1 MRRSGPV
8 RISSWRGSR
17 VGAMLVAG
25 LLLSSCGALHPGAAA
40 VVGDKT
46 ISMSKVDQVSGDY
59 CQAITKQL
67 QGDSQIVPLNFF
79 RGGVA
84 GSLALRS
91 VASQLAAQYGVQPES
106 VYDHKITD
114 LQKATVN
121 VPEEY
126 RDAVIEVESTS
137 AYVEGVQ
144 AAIGSAEHPDLGYIE
159 AQKAGQT
166 IFNDWISQHDVTFD
180 PSLGVALQ
188 KGNIARVDGS
198 LSYAVGAAA
207 KGGASGN
214 PDHAYAS
221 ALPSTHR
228 CG

>member
-1 MRRSGPV
+1 MKLS
-8 RISSWRGSR
+8 RIA
-17 VGAMLVAG
+17 VMVAAG
-25 LLLSSCGALHPGAAA
+25 VLLSSCGALHPGAAA
-40 VVGDKT
+40 VVGDQT
-46 ISMSKVDQVSGDY
+46 ISMSKVDQVAGDY
-59 CQAITKQL
+59 CHAITKQL
-67 QGDSQIVPLNFF
+67 QGDSQVVPLNFF

-91 VASQLAAQYGVQPES
+91 AAEQVAAEYGVQPEA

-126 RDAVIEVESTS
+126 KDAVIEVESTS

-144 AAIGSAEHPDLGYIE
+144 AAVGAAQDPKLGYIE
-159 AQKAGQT
+159 SQKAGQQ
-166 IFNDWISQHDVTFD
+166 IFNDWLSQHPVTFD
-180 PSLGVALQ
+180 PSLGVTLQ
-188 KGNIARVDGS
+188 KGNIARQDGS

-207 KGGASGN
+207 KNGDAAN
-214 PDHAYAS
+214 PDHQYAA
-221 ALPSTHR
+221 ALPSSHR

>member
-8 RISSWRGSR
+8 RMWSRRRTR
-17 VGAMLVAG
+17 VGVMVLAG

-46 ISMSKVDQVSGDY
+46 IPMSKVDQVAGDY
-59 CQAITKQL
+59 CKAITKQL
-67 QGDSQIVPLNFF
+67 QGDSQVVPLNFF

-91 VASQLAAQYGVQPES
+91 AASQLAAKYGVQPES

-114 LQKATVN
+114 LQKATVT
-121 VPEEY
+121 VPEQY

-144 AAIGSAEHPDLGYIE
+144 AAIGAKENPDLGYIE
-159 AQKAGQT
+159 SQKAGQA
-166 IFNDWISQHDVTFD
+166 IFDDWISQHGVTFD
-180 PSLGVALQ
+180 PSLGVAIK
-188 KGNIARVDGS
+188 KGAIAREDGS
-198 LSYAVGAAA
+198 LSYALGTDAKSGAAA
-207 KGGASGN
+207 N
-214 PDHAYAS
+214 PDAQYA
-221 ALPSTHR
+221 AGLPSTHR

>member
-8 RISSWRGSR
+8 RMWSRRRTR
-17 VGAMLVAG
+17 VGVMVLAG

-46 ISMSKVDQVSGDY
+46 IPMSKVDQVAGDY
-59 CQAITKQL
+59 CKAITKQL
-67 QGDSQIVPLNFF
+67 QGDSQVVPLNFF

-84 GSLALRS
+84 GSLALRA
-91 VASQLAAQYGVQPES
+91 VASQLAEKYGVQPES
-106 VYDHKITD
+106 VYDHKVTD

-126 RDAVIEVESTS
+126 REAVIEVESTS

-144 AAIGSAEHPDLGYIE
+144 AAIGAQANPDLGYIE
-159 AQKAGQT
+159 SQKAGQA
-166 IFNDWISQHDVTFD
+166 IFDDWLSQHPVTFD
-180 PSLGVALQ
+180 PSLGVAIK
-188 KGNIARVDGS
+188 KGAITREDGS
-198 LSYAVGAAA
+198 LSYAIGAQAKSGAAQ
-207 KGGASGN
+207 N
-214 PDHAYAS
+214 PDPQYS
-221 ALPSTHR
+221 SSLPSSHR